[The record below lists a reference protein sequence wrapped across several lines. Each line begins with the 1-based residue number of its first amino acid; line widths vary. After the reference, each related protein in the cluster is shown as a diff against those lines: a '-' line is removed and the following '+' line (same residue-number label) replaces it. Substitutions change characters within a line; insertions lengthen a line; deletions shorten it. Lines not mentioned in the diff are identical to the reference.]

1 LIPYVL
7 ICDDHP
13 IVGSGLVELLKNI
26 PGIGSCIYKA
36 SASEC
41 LAHIRTNS
49 NPILVIVDFWLMGKV
64 SRELVVELKSLGLRV
79 LVISADDDPLV
90 TARCK
95 EWGADGFIS
104 KQESPGKIREAVT
117 NLIQGNEWFGLEAHR
132 PIDAGLEQ
140 RNLLPLTAKELGLTS
155 RQGQIL
161 AIILEGQPNK
171 RIAQKLH
178 LSEATVKEHVTG
190 IFQRTGTKT
199 RMELVTLFKHR
210 KIEWN

>member
-13 IVGSGLVELLKNI
+13 IVGSGLVELLKSI
-26 PGIGSCIYKA
+26 PSIGSCIYKA

-41 LAHIRTNS
+41 LAHIGTNS
-49 NPILVIVDFWLMGKV
+49 NPILVIIDFWLMGKV

-117 NLIQGNEWFGLEAHR
+117 SLIHGNEWFGLEAHR
-132 PIDAGLEQ
+132 ASDAGLEQ

-161 AIILEGQPNK
+161 AIILEGHPNK

>member
-1 LIPYVL
+1 LTPYVL

-13 IVGSGLVELLKNI
+13 IVGSGLVELLKSI
-26 PGIGSCIYKA
+26 PSIGSCIYKA
-36 SASEC
+36 SAIEC
-41 LAHIRTNS
+41 LAHLRTNP
-49 NPILVIVDFWLMGKV
+49 NPILVIVDFWMMGKI
-64 SRELVVELKSLGLRV
+64 SRELVVELKSLSLRV

-90 TARCK
+90 QARCK

-104 KQESPGKIREAVT
+104 KQEPPSKIREAVT
-117 NLIQGNEWFGLEAHR
+117 SLIQGNEWFGTETHC
-132 PIDAGLEQ
+132 PIDAGPEQ

-171 RIAQKLH
+171 RIAQKLN

-190 IFQRTGTKT
+190 ILQRTGTKT

-210 KIEWN
+210 KIEWK

>member
-13 IVGSGLVELLKNI
+13 IVGSGLVELLKSI
-26 PGIGSCIYKA
+26 PSIGSCIYKT

-49 NPILVIVDFWLMGKV
+49 NPILVIVDFWMMGKI

-117 NLIQGNEWFGLEAHR
+117 SLIQGNEWFGLEAHR

-199 RMELVTLFKHR
+199 RMELMTLFKHR

>member
-26 PGIGSCIYKA
+26 PGIESCIYKA
-36 SASEC
+36 SAVEC
-41 LAHIRTNS
+41 LAHIRVNPK
-49 NPILVIVDFWLMGKV
+49 PILVIVDFWIAGRV
-64 SRELVVELKSLGLRV
+64 SQELVSELKALCLRV

-90 TARCK
+90 ATRSK
-95 EWGADGFIS
+95 DWGADGFIS
-104 KQESPGKIREAVT
+104 KQESPSKIREAVT
-117 NLIQGNEWFGLEAHR
+117 SLIQGNSWFGLESHHPFNTR
-132 PIDAGLEQ
+132 LEQ

>member
-1 LIPYVL
+1 
-7 ICDDHP
+7 
-13 IVGSGLVELLKNI
+13 
-26 PGIGSCIYKA
+26 
-36 SASEC
+36 
-41 LAHIRTNS
+41 
-49 NPILVIVDFWLMGKV
+49 MGKV

-117 NLIQGNEWFGLEAHR
+117 SLIQGNEWFGLEANR

-161 AIILEGQPNK
+161 AIILEGHPNK